1 MKKQIT
7 VISIVLVMA
16 MVMTGCSWEDVKSKF
31 VGKDS
36 ASGTSISL
44 DEIDTEECVTLGT
57 YKGVEVDCTV
67 SDDEIQS
74 QIDTLLNNNPNV
86 KKIKKGTCK
95 KGQSVNIDYVGKMN
109 GRKFDGGSE
118 EGRTITLGSSGFI
131 DGFDDGVIGMKVGEK
146 KDLKLKFPS
155 DYQPNPDLAGKD
167 AVFTVTVNHI
177 EKSEAAKFDDAF
189 VKKNTNYKTVAEY
202 KTKTKESLANSKK
215 ESAGSTAMETVE
227 KNSKF
232 VSVPEELKQSC
243 SNQLDAY
250 YHYMATSYNYT
261 DFKTFLTQ
269 MNMTE
274 DAYKKTLAEGAE
286 TLAKSQL
293 LTAAIAAKENL
304 SVTDDEVK
312 KQISDAVAAS
322 TSSGGEKMDENAL
335 REQFKS
341 IYGDSITLEEYYKIN
356 LLNEKVINLLKENA
370 KIKE

>member
-1 MKKQIT
+1 MRKQIT

-31 VGKDS
+31 VGQDS
-36 ASGTSISL
+36 VSGASISL

-74 QIDTLLNNNPNV
+74 QIDTLLSNNPNV

-109 GRKFDGGSE
+109 GKKFDGGSE

-146 KDLKLKFPS
+146 KDVKLKFPS

-167 AVFTVTVNHI
+167 AVFTVTVNYI
-177 EKSEAAKFDDAF
+177 EKSEDAKFDDAF

-243 SNQLDAY
+243 SNQLDSY
-250 YHYMATSYNYT
+250 YRYMGTSNGYP
-261 DFKTFLTQ
+261 DFKTFLTA
-269 MNMTE
+269 MKMTE

-322 TSSGGEKMDENAL
+322 ASSGGEKMDENTL

-356 LLNEKVINLLKENA
+356 LLNEKVLNMLKENA